1 MRGAIVGTVA
11 LVTVFAA
18 ASAPIPLYATW
29 QQQLGISAS
38 DVSMTIVMYLFGV
51 LTVLF
56 FAGSLSDA
64 SGRRPTVG
72 AALAC
77 GVAGCLLFMGLSN
90 GPMLQL
96 ARFVQGVSCA
106 LSMSATSAFVID
118 CTSERHRTFGM
129 TIASTGYLI
138 GLTVGSLG
146 IGFFA
151 TVSTAYWQVF
161 AVFAIIMLITMLALP
176 FTPETV
182 HNRIT
187 LKKAIKPMTHVPAHL
202 RGLLPIVAGGY
213 ISTWSIGFFFQSLA
227 TPASVD
233 YFAATDPLIPSLV
246 LALAMAPSALGGPLS
261 ARIGTRP
268 SMIFGYSI
276 MFCAAAALEVCMLM
290 GVLCPL
296 SADRGGVRHHLG
308 HDLVLKPAHAHQ
320 RIHAAGER
328 QRGNACKPQ
337 RLCGVDRRLHHP
349 NRAHRHI
356 RPGNGVC
363 HHRAAGRHLDRAG
376 MRGDVQATPITA
388 SEKPFASGS
397 SGMPRR
403 IPTHAA
409 GLAMTRRG
417 HER

>member
-29 QQQLGISAS
+29 QQQLGLSAS

-51 LTVLF
+51 LSVLF

-77 GVAGCLLFMGLSN
+77 GVAGCLLFIGLSS
-90 GPMLQL
+90 GPMLQF

-161 AVFAIIMLITMLALP
+161 AVMAVIMLATMLALP
-176 FTPETV
+176 FTPETM
-182 HNRIT
+182 HKRIT
-187 LKKAIKPMTHVPAHL
+187 WKKAVKPMTHVPAHL
-202 RGLLPIVAGGY
+202 RKLLPIVAGGY
-213 ISTWSIGFFFQSLA
+213 ISTWSVGFFFQSLS

-233 YFAATDPLIPSLV
+233 YFGATDPLIPSLV
-246 LALAMAPSALGGPLS
+246 LALAMAPSALGGPVS
-261 ARIGTRP
+261 ARMGTRS
-268 SMIFGYSI
+268 SMIVGYII
-276 MFCAAAALEVCMLM
+276 MFGAIVALGVCMVLGLLVPYLVLEVVFAVATGMILSSSLHMLI
-290 GVLCPL
+290 
-296 SADRGGVRHHLG
+296 SASTPQENASVVTLANLTGYVGSTVVSTIQTGLTATF
-308 HDLVLKPAHAHQ
+308 DLATVYAFIALL
-320 RIHAAGER
+320 AAISI
-328 QRGNACKPQ
+328 
-337 RLCGVDRRLHHP
+337 V
-349 NRAHRHI
+349 
-356 RPGNGVC
+356 PGC
-363 HHRAAGRHLDRAG
+363 ISMAEHKR
-376 MRGDVQATPITA
+376 
-388 SEKPFASGS
+388 
-397 SGMPRR
+397 
-403 IPTHAA
+403 
-409 GLAMTRRG
+409 
-417 HER
+417 

>member
-1 MRGAIVGTVA
+1 MGIDEQAASQPPGAMRGAIVGTVA

-29 QQQLGISAS
+29 QQQLGLTAS

-51 LTVLF
+51 LSVLF

-77 GVAGCLLFMGLSN
+77 GVAGCLLFIGLSS
-90 GPMLQL
+90 GPMLQF

-161 AVFAIIMLITMLALP
+161 AVMAVIMLATMLALP

-182 HNRIT
+182 HKRIT
-187 LKKAIKPMTHVPAHL
+187 WKKAVKPMTHVPVHL
-202 RGLLPIVAGGY
+202 RKLLPIVAGGY
-213 ISTWSIGFFFQSLA
+213 ISTWSVGFFFQSLS

-233 YFAATDPLIPSLV
+233 YFGATDPLIPSLV
-246 LALAMAPSALGGPLS
+246 LALAMAPSALGGPVS
-261 ARIGTRP
+261 ARMGTR
-268 SMIFGYSI
+268 SSIIVGYII
-276 MFCAAAALEVCMLM
+276 MFGAIVALGVCMVLGLLVPYLVLEVVFAVTTGMILSSSLDMLI
-290 GVLCPL
+290 
-296 SADRGGVRHHLG
+296 SASTPQENASVVTLANLTGYIGSTVVSTIQTGLTATF
-308 HDLVLKPAHAHQ
+308 DLATVYAFIALLAAISIVPGCISMAKHQ
-320 RIHAAGER
+320 R
-328 QRGNACKPQ
+328 
-337 RLCGVDRRLHHP
+337 
-349 NRAHRHI
+349 
-356 RPGNGVC
+356 
-363 HHRAAGRHLDRAG
+363 
-376 MRGDVQATPITA
+376 
-388 SEKPFASGS
+388 
-397 SGMPRR
+397 
-403 IPTHAA
+403 
-409 GLAMTRRG
+409 
-417 HER
+417 

>member
-1 MRGAIVGTVA
+1 MGIDDRATSQPPGAMRGAIVGTVA

-90 GPMLQL
+90 GPMLQF

-161 AVFAIIMLITMLALP
+161 AVFAVIMLITMFALP

-268 SMIFGYSI
+268 SMIFGYII
-276 MFCAAAALEVCMLM
+276 MFCAAAALEACMLL
-290 GVLCPL
+290 GVLVPYLLIEVVFAITSGMIL
-296 SADRGGVRHHLG
+296 SSSLHMLISASTPQENASVVTLANLSGYVGSTVVSTIQTALTATF
-308 HDLVLKPAHAHQ
+308 DLATVYAIIVLL
-320 RIHAAGER
+320 AAISIVPGCVAMFK
-328 QRGNACKPQ
+328 QRG
-337 RLCGVDRRLHHP
+337 
-349 NRAHRHI
+349 
-356 RPGNGVC
+356 
-363 HHRAAGRHLDRAG
+363 
-376 MRGDVQATPITA
+376 
-388 SEKPFASGS
+388 
-397 SGMPRR
+397 
-403 IPTHAA
+403 
-409 GLAMTRRG
+409 
-417 HER
+417 

>member
-1 MRGAIVGTVA
+1 MGIDEQAASQPPGAMRGAIVGTVA

-29 QQQLGISAS
+29 QQQLGLTAS

-51 LTVLF
+51 LSVLF

-77 GVAGCLLFMGLSN
+77 GVAGCLLFIGLSS
-90 GPMLQL
+90 GPMLQF

-161 AVFAIIMLITMLALP
+161 AVMAVIMLATMLALP

-187 LKKAIKPMTHVPAHL
+187 RKKAVKPMTHVPAHL
-202 RGLLPIVAGGY
+202 RKLLPIVAGGY
-213 ISTWSIGFFFQSLA
+213 ISTWSVGFFFQSLS

-233 YFAATDPLIPSLV
+233 YFGATDPLIPSLV
-246 LALAMAPSALGGPLS
+246 LALAMAPSALGGPVS
-261 ARIGTRP
+261 ARMGTRS
-268 SMIFGYSI
+268 SMIVGYII
-276 MFCAAAALEVCMLM
+276 MFGAIVALGVCMVLGLLVPYLVLEVVFAVTTGMILSSSLHMLI
-290 GVLCPL
+290 
-296 SADRGGVRHHLG
+296 SASTPQENASVVTLANLTGYVGSTVVSTIQTGLTATF
-308 HDLVLKPAHAHQ
+308 DLATVYAFIALLAAISIVPGCISMAKHQ
-320 RIHAAGER
+320 R
-328 QRGNACKPQ
+328 
-337 RLCGVDRRLHHP
+337 
-349 NRAHRHI
+349 
-356 RPGNGVC
+356 
-363 HHRAAGRHLDRAG
+363 
-376 MRGDVQATPITA
+376 
-388 SEKPFASGS
+388 
-397 SGMPRR
+397 
-403 IPTHAA
+403 
-409 GLAMTRRG
+409 
-417 HER
+417 

>member
-29 QQQLGISAS
+29 QQQLGLSAS

-51 LTVLF
+51 LSVLF

-77 GVAGCLLFMGLSN
+77 GVAGCLLFIGLSS
-90 GPMLQL
+90 GPMLQF

-161 AVFAIIMLITMLALP
+161 AVMAVIMLVTMLALP

-182 HNRIT
+182 HKRIT
-187 LKKAIKPMTHVPAHL
+187 WKKAVKPMTHVPAHL
-202 RGLLPIVAGGY
+202 RKLLPIVAGGY
-213 ISTWSIGFFFQSLA
+213 ISTWSVGFFFQSLS

-233 YFAATDPLIPSLV
+233 YFGATDPLIPSLV
-246 LALAMAPSALGGPLS
+246 LALAMAPSALGGPVS
-261 ARIGTRP
+261 ARMGTRS
-268 SMIFGYSI
+268 SMIVGYII
-276 MFCAAAALEVCMLM
+276 MFGAIVALGVCMVLGLLVPYLVLEVVFAVTTGMILSSNLHMLI
-290 GVLCPL
+290 
-296 SADRGGVRHHLG
+296 SASTPQENASVVTLANLTGYIGSTVISTIQTGLTATF
-308 HDLVLKPAHAHQ
+308 DLATVYAFIALLAAISIVPGCISMAKHQ
-320 RIHAAGER
+320 R
-328 QRGNACKPQ
+328 
-337 RLCGVDRRLHHP
+337 
-349 NRAHRHI
+349 
-356 RPGNGVC
+356 
-363 HHRAAGRHLDRAG
+363 
-376 MRGDVQATPITA
+376 
-388 SEKPFASGS
+388 
-397 SGMPRR
+397 
-403 IPTHAA
+403 
-409 GLAMTRRG
+409 
-417 HER
+417 

>member
-29 QQQLGISAS
+29 QQQLGLTAS

-51 LTVLF
+51 LSVLF

-77 GVAGCLLFMGLSN
+77 GVAGCLLFIGLSS
-90 GPMLQL
+90 GPMLQF

-161 AVFAIIMLITMLALP
+161 AVMAVIMLATMLALP

-182 HNRIT
+182 HKRIT
-187 LKKAIKPMTHVPAHL
+187 WKKAVKPMTHVPAHL
-202 RGLLPIVAGGY
+202 RKLLPIVAGGY
-213 ISTWSIGFFFQSLA
+213 ISTWSVGFFFQSLS

-233 YFAATDPLIPSLV
+233 YFGATDPLIPSLV
-246 LALAMAPSALGGPLS
+246 LALAMAPSALGGPVS
-261 ARIGTRP
+261 ARMGTRS
-268 SMIFGYSI
+268 SMIVGYII
-276 MFCAAAALEVCMLM
+276 MFGAIVALGVCMVLGLLAPYLMLEVVFAVTTGMILSSSLHMLI
-290 GVLCPL
+290 
-296 SADRGGVRHHLG
+296 SASTPQENASVVTLANLTGYVGSTVVSTIQTGLTATF
-308 HDLVLKPAHAHQ
+308 DLATVYAFIALLAAISIVPGCISMAKHQ
-320 RIHAAGER
+320 R
-328 QRGNACKPQ
+328 
-337 RLCGVDRRLHHP
+337 
-349 NRAHRHI
+349 
-356 RPGNGVC
+356 
-363 HHRAAGRHLDRAG
+363 
-376 MRGDVQATPITA
+376 
-388 SEKPFASGS
+388 
-397 SGMPRR
+397 
-403 IPTHAA
+403 
-409 GLAMTRRG
+409 
-417 HER
+417 

>member
-290 GVLCPL
+290 GVLVPYL
-296 SADRGGVRHHLG
+296 LIEVVFA
-308 HDLVLKPAHAHQ
+308 
-320 RIHAAGER
+320 
-328 QRGNACKPQ
+328 
-337 RLCGVDRRLHHP
+337 
-349 NRAHRHI
+349 
-356 RPGNGVC
+356 
-363 HHRAAGRHLDRAG
+363 
-376 MRGDVQATPITA
+376 IT
-388 SEKPFASGS
+388 
-397 SGMPRR
+397 SGMILSSSLHMLISASTPQENASVVTLANLSGYVGSTVVSTIQTALTVTFDLATVYAIIALLAAISIVPGCVAMFKQRR
-403 IPTHAA
+403 
-409 GLAMTRRG
+409 
-417 HER
+417 

>member
-1 MRGAIVGTVA
+1 MGIDDRATSQPPGAMRGAIVGTAA

-90 GPMLQL
+90 GPMLQF

-290 GVLCPL
+290 GVLVPYL
-296 SADRGGVRHHLG
+296 LIEVVFA
-308 HDLVLKPAHAHQ
+308 
-320 RIHAAGER
+320 
-328 QRGNACKPQ
+328 
-337 RLCGVDRRLHHP
+337 
-349 NRAHRHI
+349 
-356 RPGNGVC
+356 
-363 HHRAAGRHLDRAG
+363 
-376 MRGDVQATPITA
+376 IT
-388 SEKPFASGS
+388 
-397 SGMPRR
+397 SGMILSSSLHMLISASTPQENASVVTLANLSGYVGSTVVSTIQTALTATFDLATVYAIIALLAAISIVPGCVAMFKQRR
-403 IPTHAA
+403 
-409 GLAMTRRG
+409 
-417 HER
+417 

>member
-1 MRGAIVGTVA
+1 MGIDDRATSQPPGAMRGAIVGTVA

-90 GPMLQL
+90 GPMLQF

-290 GVLCPL
+290 GVLVPYL
-296 SADRGGVRHHLG
+296 LIEVVFA
-308 HDLVLKPAHAHQ
+308 
-320 RIHAAGER
+320 
-328 QRGNACKPQ
+328 
-337 RLCGVDRRLHHP
+337 
-349 NRAHRHI
+349 
-356 RPGNGVC
+356 
-363 HHRAAGRHLDRAG
+363 
-376 MRGDVQATPITA
+376 IT
-388 SEKPFASGS
+388 
-397 SGMPRR
+397 SGMILSSSLHMLISASTPQENASVVTLANLSGYVGSTVVSTIQTALTATFDLATVYAIIVLLAAISIAPGCVAMFKQRR
-403 IPTHAA
+403 
-409 GLAMTRRG
+409 
-417 HER
+417 

>member
-29 QQQLGISAS
+29 QQQLGLTAS

-51 LTVLF
+51 LSVLF

-77 GVAGCLLFMGLSN
+77 GVAGCLLFIGLSS
-90 GPMLQL
+90 GPMLQF

-161 AVFAIIMLITMLALP
+161 AVMAVIMLATTLALP

-182 HNRIT
+182 HKRIT
-187 LKKAIKPMTHVPAHL
+187 WKKAVKPMTHVPAHL
-202 RGLLPIVAGGY
+202 RKLLPIVAGGY
-213 ISTWSIGFFFQSLA
+213 ISTWSVGFFFQSLS

-233 YFAATDPLIPSLV
+233 YFGATDPLIPSLV
-246 LALAMAPSALGGPLS
+246 LALAMAPSALGGPVS
-261 ARIGTRP
+261 ARMGTRS
-268 SMIFGYSI
+268 SMIVGYII
-276 MFCAAAALEVCMLM
+276 MFGAIVALGVCMVLGLLVPYLMLEVVFAVTTGMILSSSLHMLI
-290 GVLCPL
+290 
-296 SADRGGVRHHLG
+296 SASTPQENASVVTLANLTGYVGSTVVSTIQTGLTATFAFIALLAAISIVPG
-308 HDLVLKPAHAHQ
+308 CISMAKHQ
-320 RIHAAGER
+320 R
-328 QRGNACKPQ
+328 
-337 RLCGVDRRLHHP
+337 
-349 NRAHRHI
+349 
-356 RPGNGVC
+356 
-363 HHRAAGRHLDRAG
+363 
-376 MRGDVQATPITA
+376 
-388 SEKPFASGS
+388 
-397 SGMPRR
+397 
-403 IPTHAA
+403 
-409 GLAMTRRG
+409 
-417 HER
+417 

>member
-1 MRGAIVGTVA
+1 MGIDDRATSQPPGAMRGAIVGTVA

-90 GPMLQL
+90 GPMLQF

-161 AVFAIIMLITMLALP
+161 AVFVIIMLITMLALP

-290 GVLCPL
+290 GVLVPYL
-296 SADRGGVRHHLG
+296 LIEVVFA
-308 HDLVLKPAHAHQ
+308 
-320 RIHAAGER
+320 
-328 QRGNACKPQ
+328 
-337 RLCGVDRRLHHP
+337 
-349 NRAHRHI
+349 
-356 RPGNGVC
+356 
-363 HHRAAGRHLDRAG
+363 
-376 MRGDVQATPITA
+376 IT
-388 SEKPFASGS
+388 
-397 SGMPRR
+397 SGMILSSSLHMLISASTPQENASVVTLANLSGYVGSTVVSTIQTALTATFDLATVYAIIALLAAISIVPGCVAMFKQRR
-403 IPTHAA
+403 
-409 GLAMTRRG
+409 
-417 HER
+417 

>member
-1 MRGAIVGTVA
+1 MGIDDRATSQPPGAMRGAIVGTVA

-90 GPMLQL
+90 GPMLQF

-161 AVFAIIMLITMLALP
+161 AVFGVIMLITMLALP

-276 MFCAAAALEVCMLM
+276 MFCAAAALEACMLL
-290 GVLCPL
+290 GVLVPYLLIEVVFAITSGMIL
-296 SADRGGVRHHLG
+296 SSSLHMLISASTPQENARVVTLANLSGYVGSTVVSTIQTALTATF
-308 HDLVLKPAHAHQ
+308 DLATVYAIIVLL
-320 RIHAAGER
+320 AAISIVPGCVAMFK
-328 QRGNACKPQ
+328 QRG
-337 RLCGVDRRLHHP
+337 
-349 NRAHRHI
+349 
-356 RPGNGVC
+356 
-363 HHRAAGRHLDRAG
+363 
-376 MRGDVQATPITA
+376 
-388 SEKPFASGS
+388 
-397 SGMPRR
+397 
-403 IPTHAA
+403 
-409 GLAMTRRG
+409 
-417 HER
+417 

>member
-29 QQQLGISAS
+29 QQQLGLSAS

-51 LTVLF
+51 LSVLF

-77 GVAGCLLFMGLSN
+77 GVAGCLLFIGLSS
-90 GPMLQL
+90 GPMLQF

-161 AVFAIIMLITMLALP
+161 AVMAVIMLATMLVLP

-182 HNRIT
+182 HKRIT
-187 LKKAIKPMTHVPAHL
+187 WKKAVKPMTHVPAHL
-202 RGLLPIVAGGY
+202 RKLLPIVAGGY
-213 ISTWSIGFFFQSLA
+213 ISTWSVGFFFQSLS

-233 YFAATDPLIPSLV
+233 YFGATDPLIPSLV
-246 LALAMAPSALGGPLS
+246 LALAMAPSALGGPVS
-261 ARIGTRP
+261 ARMGTRS
-268 SMIFGYSI
+268 SMIVGCII
-276 MFCAAAALEVCMLM
+276 MFGAIVALGVCMVLGLLVPYLVLEVVFAVATGMILSSSLHMLI
-290 GVLCPL
+290 
-296 SADRGGVRHHLG
+296 SASTPQENASVVTLANLTGYVGSTVVSTIQTGLTATF
-308 HDLVLKPAHAHQ
+308 DLATVYAFIALLAAISIVPGCISMVKHQ
-320 RIHAAGER
+320 R
-328 QRGNACKPQ
+328 
-337 RLCGVDRRLHHP
+337 
-349 NRAHRHI
+349 
-356 RPGNGVC
+356 
-363 HHRAAGRHLDRAG
+363 
-376 MRGDVQATPITA
+376 
-388 SEKPFASGS
+388 
-397 SGMPRR
+397 
-403 IPTHAA
+403 
-409 GLAMTRRG
+409 
-417 HER
+417 

>member
-1 MRGAIVGTVA
+1 MGIDNRATSQPPGAMRGAIVGTVA

-90 GPMLQL
+90 GPMLQF

-161 AVFAIIMLITMLALP
+161 AVFGVIMLITMLALP

-261 ARIGTRP
+261 ARMGTRP

-290 GVLCPL
+290 GVLVPYL
-296 SADRGGVRHHLG
+296 LIEVVFA
-308 HDLVLKPAHAHQ
+308 
-320 RIHAAGER
+320 
-328 QRGNACKPQ
+328 
-337 RLCGVDRRLHHP
+337 
-349 NRAHRHI
+349 
-356 RPGNGVC
+356 
-363 HHRAAGRHLDRAG
+363 
-376 MRGDVQATPITA
+376 IT
-388 SEKPFASGS
+388 
-397 SGMPRR
+397 SGMILSSSLHMLISASTPQENASVVTLANLSGYVGSTVVSTIQTALTATFDLATVYAIIVLLAAISIVPGCVAMFKQRR
-403 IPTHAA
+403 
-409 GLAMTRRG
+409 
-417 HER
+417 

>member
-1 MRGAIVGTVA
+1 MGIEDRATSQPPGAMRGAIVGTVA

-90 GPMLQL
+90 GPMLQF

-161 AVFAIIMLITMLALP
+161 AVFGVIILITMLALP

-290 GVLCPL
+290 GVLVPYL
-296 SADRGGVRHHLG
+296 LIEVVFA
-308 HDLVLKPAHAHQ
+308 
-320 RIHAAGER
+320 
-328 QRGNACKPQ
+328 
-337 RLCGVDRRLHHP
+337 
-349 NRAHRHI
+349 
-356 RPGNGVC
+356 
-363 HHRAAGRHLDRAG
+363 
-376 MRGDVQATPITA
+376 IT
-388 SEKPFASGS
+388 
-397 SGMPRR
+397 SGMILSSSLHMLISASTPQENASVVTLANLSGYVGSTVVSTIQTALTATFDLATVYAIIVLLAAISIVPGCVAMFKQRR
-403 IPTHAA
+403 
-409 GLAMTRRG
+409 
-417 HER
+417 

>member
-1 MRGAIVGTVA
+1 MGIDDRATSQPPGAMRGAIVGTVA

-77 GVAGCLLFMGLSN
+77 GVVGCLLFMGLSN
-90 GPMLQL
+90 GPMLQF

-161 AVFAIIMLITMLALP
+161 AVFGVIMLITMLALP

-276 MFCAAAALEVCMLM
+276 MFCAAAALEVCMLL
-290 GVLCPL
+290 GVLVPYL
-296 SADRGGVRHHLG
+296 LIEVVFA
-308 HDLVLKPAHAHQ
+308 
-320 RIHAAGER
+320 
-328 QRGNACKPQ
+328 
-337 RLCGVDRRLHHP
+337 
-349 NRAHRHI
+349 
-356 RPGNGVC
+356 
-363 HHRAAGRHLDRAG
+363 
-376 MRGDVQATPITA
+376 IT
-388 SEKPFASGS
+388 
-397 SGMPRR
+397 SGMILSSSLHMLISASTPQENASVVTLANLSGYVGSTVVSTIQTALTATFDLATVYAIIALLAAISIVPGCVAMFKQRR
-403 IPTHAA
+403 
-409 GLAMTRRG
+409 
-417 HER
+417 

>member
-1 MRGAIVGTVA
+1 MGIDDRATSQPPGAMRGAIVGTVA

-90 GPMLQL
+90 GPMLQF

-161 AVFAIIMLITMLALP
+161 AVMAVIMLATMLALP
-176 FTPETV
+176 FAPETV
-182 HNRIT
+182 HKRIT
-187 LKKAIKPMTHVPAHL
+187 WKKAVKPMTHVPAHL
-202 RGLLPIVAGGY
+202 RKLLPIVAGGY
-213 ISTWSIGFFFQSLA
+213 ISTWSVGFFFQSLA

-261 ARIGTRP
+261 ARIGTRS
-268 SMIFGYSI
+268 SMVFGYII
-276 MFCAAAALEVCMLM
+276 MFCAAAALEFCMLL
-290 GVLCPL
+290 GVLVPYL
-296 SADRGGVRHHLG
+296 LIEVVFA
-308 HDLVLKPAHAHQ
+308 
-320 RIHAAGER
+320 
-328 QRGNACKPQ
+328 
-337 RLCGVDRRLHHP
+337 
-349 NRAHRHI
+349 
-356 RPGNGVC
+356 
-363 HHRAAGRHLDRAG
+363 
-376 MRGDVQATPITA
+376 IT
-388 SEKPFASGS
+388 
-397 SGMPRR
+397 SGMILSSSLHMLISASTPQENASVVTLANLSGYVGSTVVSTIQTALTATFDLATVYAIIALLAAISIVPGCVAMFKQRR
-403 IPTHAA
+403 
-409 GLAMTRRG
+409 
-417 HER
+417 

>member
-1 MRGAIVGTVA
+1 MGIDEQAASQPPGAMRGAIVGTVA

-29 QQQLGISAS
+29 QQQLGLTAS

-51 LTVLF
+51 LSVLF

-77 GVAGCLLFMGLSN
+77 GVAGCLLFIGLSS
-90 GPMLQL
+90 GPMLQF

-161 AVFAIIMLITMLALP
+161 AVMAVIMLVTMLALP

-187 LKKAIKPMTHVPAHL
+187 WKKAVKPMVHVPAHL
-202 RGLLPIVAGGY
+202 RKLLPIVAGGY
-213 ISTWSIGFFFQSLA
+213 ISTWSVGFFFQSLS

-233 YFAATDPLIPSLV
+233 YFGATDPLIPSLV
-246 LALAMAPSALGGPLS
+246 LALAMAPSALGGPVS
-261 ARIGTRP
+261 ARMGTRS
-268 SMIFGYSI
+268 SMIVGYII
-276 MFCAAAALEVCMLM
+276 MFGAIVALGVCMVLGLLVPYLVLEVVFAVTTGMILSSSLHMLI
-290 GVLCPL
+290 
-296 SADRGGVRHHLG
+296 SASTPQENASVVTLANLTGYIGSTVVSTIQTGLTATF
-308 HDLVLKPAHAHQ
+308 DLATVYAFIALLAAISIVPGCISMAKHQ
-320 RIHAAGER
+320 R
-328 QRGNACKPQ
+328 
-337 RLCGVDRRLHHP
+337 
-349 NRAHRHI
+349 
-356 RPGNGVC
+356 
-363 HHRAAGRHLDRAG
+363 
-376 MRGDVQATPITA
+376 
-388 SEKPFASGS
+388 
-397 SGMPRR
+397 
-403 IPTHAA
+403 
-409 GLAMTRRG
+409 
-417 HER
+417 

>member
-90 GPMLQL
+90 GPMLQF

-161 AVFAIIMLITMLALP
+161 AVMAVIMLATMLALP

-182 HNRIT
+182 HKRIT
-187 LKKAIKPMTHVPAHL
+187 WKKAVKPMTHVPAHL
-202 RGLLPIVAGGY
+202 RKLLPIVAGGY
-213 ISTWSIGFFFQSLA
+213 ISTWSVGFFFQSLS

-233 YFAATDPLIPSLV
+233 YFGATDPLIPSLV
-246 LALAMAPSALGGPLS
+246 LALAMAPSALGGPVS
-261 ARIGTRP
+261 ARMGTRS
-268 SMIFGYSI
+268 SMIVGYII
-276 MFCAAAALEVCMLM
+276 MFGAIVALGVCMVLGLLVPYLVLEVVFAVATGMILSSSLHMLI
-290 GVLCPL
+290 
-296 SADRGGVRHHLG
+296 SASTPQENASVVTLANLTGYVGSTVVSTIQTGLTATF
-308 HDLVLKPAHAHQ
+308 DLATVYAFIALLAAISIVPGCISMAKHQ
-320 RIHAAGER
+320 R
-328 QRGNACKPQ
+328 
-337 RLCGVDRRLHHP
+337 
-349 NRAHRHI
+349 
-356 RPGNGVC
+356 
-363 HHRAAGRHLDRAG
+363 
-376 MRGDVQATPITA
+376 
-388 SEKPFASGS
+388 
-397 SGMPRR
+397 
-403 IPTHAA
+403 
-409 GLAMTRRG
+409 
-417 HER
+417 

>member
-1 MRGAIVGTVA
+1 MGIDEQATSQPPGAMRGAIVGTVA

-29 QQQLGISAS
+29 QQQLGLSAS

-51 LTVLF
+51 LSVLF

-77 GVAGCLLFMGLSN
+77 GVAGCLLFIGLSS
-90 GPMLQL
+90 GPMLQF

-161 AVFAIIMLITMLALP
+161 AVMAVIMLTTMLALP

-182 HNRIT
+182 HKRIT
-187 LKKAIKPMTHVPAHL
+187 WKKAVKPMTHVPAHL
-202 RGLLPIVAGGY
+202 RKLLPIVAGGY
-213 ISTWSIGFFFQSLA
+213 ISTWSVGFFFQSLS

-233 YFAATDPLIPSLV
+233 YFGATDPLIPSLV
-246 LALAMAPSALGGPLS
+246 LALAMAPSALGGPVS
-261 ARIGTRP
+261 ARMGTRS
-268 SMIFGYSI
+268 SMIVGYII
-276 MFCAAAALEVCMLM
+276 MFGAIVALEVCMVLGLLVPYLM
-290 GVLCPL
+290 LEVVFAVTTGMIL
-296 SADRGGVRHHLG
+296 SSSLHMLISASTPQENASVVTLANLTGYVGSTVVSTIQTGLTATF
-308 HDLVLKPAHAHQ
+308 DLATVYAFIALL
-320 RIHAAGER
+320 AAISI
-328 QRGNACKPQ
+328 
-337 RLCGVDRRLHHP
+337 V
-349 NRAHRHI
+349 
-356 RPGNGVC
+356 PGC
-363 HHRAAGRHLDRAG
+363 ISMAEHKR
-376 MRGDVQATPITA
+376 
-388 SEKPFASGS
+388 
-397 SGMPRR
+397 
-403 IPTHAA
+403 
-409 GLAMTRRG
+409 
-417 HER
+417 

>member
-29 QQQLGISAS
+29 QQQLGLSAS

-51 LTVLF
+51 LSVLF

-77 GVAGCLLFMGLSN
+77 GVAGCLLFIGLSS
-90 GPMLQL
+90 GPMLQF

-161 AVFAIIMLITMLALP
+161 AVMAVIMLATMLALP

-182 HNRIT
+182 HKRIT
-187 LKKAIKPMTHVPAHL
+187 WKKAVKPMTHVPAHL
-202 RGLLPIVAGGY
+202 RKLLPIVAGGY
-213 ISTWSIGFFFQSLA
+213 ISTWSVGFFFQSLS

-233 YFAATDPLIPSLV
+233 YFGATDPLIPSLV
-246 LALAMAPSALGGPLS
+246 LALAMAPSALGGPVS
-261 ARIGTRP
+261 ARMGTRS
-268 SMIFGYSI
+268 SMIVGYII
-276 MFCAAAALEVCMLM
+276 MFGAIVALGVCMVLGLLVPYLVLEVVFAVATGMILSSSLHMLI
-290 GVLCPL
+290 
-296 SADRGGVRHHLG
+296 SASTPQENASVVTLANLTGYVGSTVVSTIQTGLTAAF
-308 HDLVLKPAHAHQ
+308 DLATVYAFIALLAAISIVPGCISMAKHQ
-320 RIHAAGER
+320 R
-328 QRGNACKPQ
+328 
-337 RLCGVDRRLHHP
+337 
-349 NRAHRHI
+349 
-356 RPGNGVC
+356 
-363 HHRAAGRHLDRAG
+363 
-376 MRGDVQATPITA
+376 
-388 SEKPFASGS
+388 
-397 SGMPRR
+397 
-403 IPTHAA
+403 
-409 GLAMTRRG
+409 
-417 HER
+417 

>member
-29 QQQLGISAS
+29 QQQLGLSAS

-51 LTVLF
+51 LSVLF

-77 GVAGCLLFMGLSN
+77 GVTGCLLFIGLSS
-90 GPMLQL
+90 GPMLQF

-161 AVFAIIMLITMLALP
+161 AVMAVIMLATMFALP

-182 HNRIT
+182 HKRIT
-187 LKKAIKPMTHVPAHL
+187 WKKAVKPMTHVPAHL
-202 RGLLPIVAGGY
+202 RKLLPIVAGGY
-213 ISTWSIGFFFQSLA
+213 ISTWSVGFFFQSLS

-233 YFAATDPLIPSLV
+233 YFGATDPLIPSLV
-246 LALAMAPSALGGPLS
+246 LALAMAPSALGGPVS
-261 ARIGTRP
+261 ARMGTRS
-268 SMIFGYSI
+268 SMIAGYII
-276 MFCAAAALEVCMLM
+276 MFGAIVALGVCMVLGLLIPYLMLEVVFAVTTGMILSSSLHMLI
-290 GVLCPL
+290 
-296 SADRGGVRHHLG
+296 SASTPQENASVVTLANLTGYVGSTVVSTIQTGLTATF
-308 HDLVLKPAHAHQ
+308 DLATVYAFIALLAAISIVPGCISMVKHQ
-320 RIHAAGER
+320 R
-328 QRGNACKPQ
+328 
-337 RLCGVDRRLHHP
+337 
-349 NRAHRHI
+349 
-356 RPGNGVC
+356 
-363 HHRAAGRHLDRAG
+363 
-376 MRGDVQATPITA
+376 
-388 SEKPFASGS
+388 
-397 SGMPRR
+397 
-403 IPTHAA
+403 
-409 GLAMTRRG
+409 
-417 HER
+417 

>member
-29 QQQLGISAS
+29 QQQLGLSAS

-51 LTVLF
+51 LSVLF

-77 GVAGCLLFMGLSN
+77 GVAGCLLFIGLSS
-90 GPMLQL
+90 GPMLQF

-161 AVFAIIMLITMLALP
+161 AVMAVIMLATMLVLP

-182 HNRIT
+182 HKRIT
-187 LKKAIKPMTHVPAHL
+187 WKKAVKPMTHVPAHL
-202 RGLLPIVAGGY
+202 RKLLPIVAGGY
-213 ISTWSIGFFFQSLA
+213 ISTWSVGFFFQSLS

-233 YFAATDPLIPSLV
+233 YFGATDPLIPSLV
-246 LALAMAPSALGGPLS
+246 LALAMAPSALGGPVS
-261 ARIGTRP
+261 ARMGTRS
-268 SMIFGYSI
+268 SMIVGYII
-276 MFCAAAALEVCMLM
+276 MFGAIVALGVCMVLGLLIPYLMLEVVFAVATGMILSSSLHMLI
-290 GVLCPL
+290 
-296 SADRGGVRHHLG
+296 SASTPQENASVVTLANLTGYVGSTVVSTIQTGLTATF
-308 HDLVLKPAHAHQ
+308 DLATVYAFIALLAAISIVPGCISMAEHQ
-320 RIHAAGER
+320 R
-328 QRGNACKPQ
+328 
-337 RLCGVDRRLHHP
+337 
-349 NRAHRHI
+349 
-356 RPGNGVC
+356 
-363 HHRAAGRHLDRAG
+363 
-376 MRGDVQATPITA
+376 
-388 SEKPFASGS
+388 
-397 SGMPRR
+397 
-403 IPTHAA
+403 
-409 GLAMTRRG
+409 
-417 HER
+417 

>member
-29 QQQLGISAS
+29 QQQLGLSAS

-51 LTVLF
+51 LSVLF

-77 GVAGCLLFMGLSN
+77 GVAGCLLFIGLSS
-90 GPMLQL
+90 GPMLQF

-161 AVFAIIMLITMLALP
+161 AVMAVIMLATMLALP

-182 HNRIT
+182 HKRIT
-187 LKKAIKPMTHVPAHL
+187 WKKAVKPMTHVPAHL
-202 RGLLPIVAGGY
+202 RKLLPIVAGGY
-213 ISTWSIGFFFQSLA
+213 ISTWSVGFFFQSLS

-233 YFAATDPLIPSLV
+233 YFGATDPLIPSLV
-246 LALAMAPSALGGPLS
+246 LALAMAPSALGGPVSARMGTRSSMIVGYIIMFGAIVALGVCMVLGLLVPYLMLEVVFAVTTGMILSSSLHMLISASTPQENASVVTLANLTGYVGSTVVSTIQTGLTATFDLATVYAFIALLS
-261 ARIGTRP
+261 AISIVPGCI
-268 SMIFGYSI
+268 SM
-276 MFCAAAALEVCMLM
+276 A
-290 GVLCPL
+290 
-296 SADRGGVRHHLG
+296 
-308 HDLVLKPAHAHQ
+308 KHQ
-320 RIHAAGER
+320 R
-328 QRGNACKPQ
+328 
-337 RLCGVDRRLHHP
+337 
-349 NRAHRHI
+349 
-356 RPGNGVC
+356 
-363 HHRAAGRHLDRAG
+363 
-376 MRGDVQATPITA
+376 
-388 SEKPFASGS
+388 
-397 SGMPRR
+397 
-403 IPTHAA
+403 
-409 GLAMTRRG
+409 
-417 HER
+417 

>member
-29 QQQLGISAS
+29 QQQLGLSAS

-51 LTVLF
+51 LSVLF

-77 GVAGCLLFMGLSN
+77 GVAGCLLFIGLSS
-90 GPMLQL
+90 GPMLQF

-161 AVFAIIMLITMLALP
+161 AVMAVIMLATMLVLP

-182 HNRIT
+182 HKRIT
-187 LKKAIKPMTHVPAHL
+187 WKKAVKPMTHVPAHL
-202 RGLLPIVAGGY
+202 RKLLPIVAGGY
-213 ISTWSIGFFFQSLA
+213 ISTWSVGFFFQSLS

-233 YFAATDPLIPSLV
+233 YFGATDPLIPSLV
-246 LALAMAPSALGGPLS
+246 LALAMAPSALGGPVS
-261 ARIGTRP
+261 ARMGTRS
-268 SMIFGYSI
+268 SMIVGYII
-276 MFCAAAALEVCMLM
+276 MFGAIVALGVCMVLGLLVPYLVLEVVFAVATGMILSSSLHMLI
-290 GVLCPL
+290 
-296 SADRGGVRHHLG
+296 SASTPQENASVVTLANLTGYVGSTVVSTIQTGLTATF
-308 HDLVLKPAHAHQ
+308 DLATVYAFIALLAAISIVPGCISMVKHQ
-320 RIHAAGER
+320 R
-328 QRGNACKPQ
+328 
-337 RLCGVDRRLHHP
+337 
-349 NRAHRHI
+349 
-356 RPGNGVC
+356 
-363 HHRAAGRHLDRAG
+363 
-376 MRGDVQATPITA
+376 
-388 SEKPFASGS
+388 
-397 SGMPRR
+397 
-403 IPTHAA
+403 
-409 GLAMTRRG
+409 
-417 HER
+417 

>member
-1 MRGAIVGTVA
+1 MGIDEQAASQPPGAMRGAIVGTVA

-29 QQQLGISAS
+29 QQQLGLCAS

-51 LTVLF
+51 LSVLF

-77 GVAGCLLFMGLSN
+77 GVAGCLLFIGLSS
-90 GPMLQL
+90 GPMLQF

-161 AVFAIIMLITMLALP
+161 AVMAVIMLATMLALP

-182 HNRIT
+182 HKRIT
-187 LKKAIKPMTHVPAHL
+187 WKKAVKPMTHVPVHL
-202 RGLLPIVAGGY
+202 RKLLPIVAGGY
-213 ISTWSIGFFFQSLA
+213 ISTWSVGFFFQSLS

-233 YFAATDPLIPSLV
+233 YFGATDPLIPSLV
-246 LALAMAPSALGGPLS
+246 LALAMAPSALGGPVS
-261 ARIGTRP
+261 ARMGTRS
-268 SMIFGYSI
+268 SMIVGYII
-276 MFCAAAALEVCMLM
+276 MFGAIVALGVCMVLGLLVPYLVLEVVFAVTTGMILSSSLHMLI
-290 GVLCPL
+290 
-296 SADRGGVRHHLG
+296 SASTPQENASVVTLANLTGYIGSTVVSTIQTGLTATF
-308 HDLVLKPAHAHQ
+308 DLATVYAFIALLAAISIVPGCISMAKHQ
-320 RIHAAGER
+320 R
-328 QRGNACKPQ
+328 
-337 RLCGVDRRLHHP
+337 
-349 NRAHRHI
+349 
-356 RPGNGVC
+356 
-363 HHRAAGRHLDRAG
+363 
-376 MRGDVQATPITA
+376 
-388 SEKPFASGS
+388 
-397 SGMPRR
+397 
-403 IPTHAA
+403 
-409 GLAMTRRG
+409 
-417 HER
+417 

>member
-29 QQQLGISAS
+29 QQQLGLTAS

-51 LTVLF
+51 LSVLF

-77 GVAGCLLFMGLSN
+77 SVAGCLLFIGLSS
-90 GPMLQL
+90 GPMLQF

-161 AVFAIIMLITMLALP
+161 AVMAVIMLATMLSLP

-182 HNRIT
+182 HKRIT
-187 LKKAIKPMTHVPAHL
+187 WKKAVKPMTHVPAHL
-202 RGLLPIVAGGY
+202 RKLLPIVAGGY
-213 ISTWSIGFFFQSLA
+213 ISTWSVGFFFQSLS

-233 YFAATDPLIPSLV
+233 YFGATDPLIPSLV
-246 LALAMAPSALGGPLS
+246 LALAMAPSALGGPVS
-261 ARIGTRP
+261 ARMGTRS
-268 SMIFGYSI
+268 SMIVGYII
-276 MFCAAAALEVCMLM
+276 MFGAIVALGVCMVLGLLVPYLVLEVVFAVTTGMILSSSLHMLI
-290 GVLCPL
+290 
-296 SADRGGVRHHLG
+296 SASTPQENASVVTLANLTGYVGSTVVSTIQTGLTATF
-308 HDLVLKPAHAHQ
+308 DLATVYAFIALLAAISIVPGCISMAKHQ
-320 RIHAAGER
+320 R
-328 QRGNACKPQ
+328 
-337 RLCGVDRRLHHP
+337 
-349 NRAHRHI
+349 
-356 RPGNGVC
+356 
-363 HHRAAGRHLDRAG
+363 
-376 MRGDVQATPITA
+376 
-388 SEKPFASGS
+388 
-397 SGMPRR
+397 
-403 IPTHAA
+403 
-409 GLAMTRRG
+409 
-417 HER
+417 

>member
-29 QQQLGISAS
+29 QQQLGLSAS

-51 LTVLF
+51 LSVLF

-77 GVAGCLLFMGLSN
+77 GVAGCLLFIGLSS
-90 GPMLQL
+90 GPMLQF

-129 TIASTGYLI
+129 TIAGTGYLI

-161 AVFAIIMLITMLALP
+161 AVMAVIMLATMLVLP

-182 HNRIT
+182 HKRIT
-187 LKKAIKPMTHVPAHL
+187 WKKAVKPMTHVPAHL
-202 RGLLPIVAGGY
+202 RKLLPIVAGGY
-213 ISTWSIGFFFQSLA
+213 ISTWSVGFFFQSLS

-233 YFAATDPLIPSLV
+233 YFGATDPLIPSLV
-246 LALAMAPSALGGPLS
+246 LALAMAPSALGGPVS
-261 ARIGTRP
+261 ARMGTRS
-268 SMIFGYSI
+268 SMIVGYII
-276 MFCAAAALEVCMLM
+276 MFGAIVALGVCMVLGLLIPYLMLEVVFAVATGMILSSSLHMLI
-290 GVLCPL
+290 
-296 SADRGGVRHHLG
+296 SASTPQENASVVTLANLTGYVGSTVVSTIQTGLTATF
-308 HDLVLKPAHAHQ
+308 DLATVYAFIALLAAISIVPGCISMAEHQ
-320 RIHAAGER
+320 R
-328 QRGNACKPQ
+328 
-337 RLCGVDRRLHHP
+337 
-349 NRAHRHI
+349 
-356 RPGNGVC
+356 
-363 HHRAAGRHLDRAG
+363 
-376 MRGDVQATPITA
+376 
-388 SEKPFASGS
+388 
-397 SGMPRR
+397 
-403 IPTHAA
+403 
-409 GLAMTRRG
+409 
-417 HER
+417 

>member
-1 MRGAIVGTVA
+1 MGIDEQAASQPPGAMRGAIVGTVA

-29 QQQLGISAS
+29 QQQLGLSAS

-51 LTVLF
+51 LSVLF

-77 GVAGCLLFMGLSN
+77 GVAGCLLFIGLSS
-90 GPMLQL
+90 GPMLQF

-161 AVFAIIMLITMLALP
+161 AVMAVIMLATMLALP

-182 HNRIT
+182 HKRIT
-187 LKKAIKPMTHVPAHL
+187 WKKAVKPMTHVPAHL
-202 RGLLPIVAGGY
+202 RKLLPIVAGGY
-213 ISTWSIGFFFQSLA
+213 ISTWSVGFFFQSLS

-233 YFAATDPLIPSLV
+233 YFGATDPLIPSLV
-246 LALAMAPSALGGPLS
+246 LALAMAPSALGGPVS
-261 ARIGTRP
+261 ARMGTRS
-268 SMIFGYSI
+268 SMIVGYII
-276 MFCAAAALEVCMLM
+276 MFGAIVALGVCMVLGLLVPYLVLEVVFAVATGMILSSSLHMLI
-290 GVLCPL
+290 
-296 SADRGGVRHHLG
+296 SASTPQENASVVTLANLTGYVGSTVVSTIQTGLTATF
-308 HDLVLKPAHAHQ
+308 DLATVYAFIALLAAISIVPGCISMAKHQ
-320 RIHAAGER
+320 R
-328 QRGNACKPQ
+328 
-337 RLCGVDRRLHHP
+337 
-349 NRAHRHI
+349 
-356 RPGNGVC
+356 
-363 HHRAAGRHLDRAG
+363 
-376 MRGDVQATPITA
+376 
-388 SEKPFASGS
+388 
-397 SGMPRR
+397 
-403 IPTHAA
+403 
-409 GLAMTRRG
+409 
-417 HER
+417 

>member
-90 GPMLQL
+90 GPMLQF

-187 LKKAIKPMTHVPAHL
+187 LKKAIKPMTHVPAQL

-290 GVLCPL
+290 GVLVPYL
-296 SADRGGVRHHLG
+296 LIEVVFA
-308 HDLVLKPAHAHQ
+308 
-320 RIHAAGER
+320 
-328 QRGNACKPQ
+328 
-337 RLCGVDRRLHHP
+337 
-349 NRAHRHI
+349 
-356 RPGNGVC
+356 
-363 HHRAAGRHLDRAG
+363 
-376 MRGDVQATPITA
+376 IT
-388 SEKPFASGS
+388 
-397 SGMPRR
+397 SGMILSSSLHMLISASTPQENASVVTLANLSGYVGSTVVSTIQTALTATFDLATVYAIIALLAAISIVPGCVAMFKQRR
-403 IPTHAA
+403 
-409 GLAMTRRG
+409 
-417 HER
+417 

>member
-29 QQQLGISAS
+29 QQQLGLSAS

-51 LTVLF
+51 LSVLF

-77 GVAGCLLFMGLSN
+77 GVAGCLLFIGLSS
-90 GPMLQL
+90 GPMLQF

-161 AVFAIIMLITMLALP
+161 AVMAVIMLATMLALP
-176 FTPETV
+176 FAPETV
-182 HNRIT
+182 HKRIT
-187 LKKAIKPMTHVPAHL
+187 WKKAVKPMTHVPAHL
-202 RGLLPIVAGGY
+202 RKLLPIVAGGY
-213 ISTWSIGFFFQSLA
+213 ISTWSVGFFFQSLS

-233 YFAATDPLIPSLV
+233 YFGATDPLIPSLV
-246 LALAMAPSALGGPLS
+246 LALAMAPSALGGPVS
-261 ARIGTRP
+261 ARMGTRS
-268 SMIFGYSI
+268 SMIVGYII
-276 MFCAAAALEVCMLM
+276 MFGAIVALGVCM
-290 GVLCPL
+290 VLGLLVPY
-296 SADRGGVRHHLG
+296 
-308 HDLVLKPAHAHQ
+308 LVLEAVFAVATGMILSSSLHMLISASTPQENASVVTLANLTGYVGSTVVSTIQTGLTATFDLATVYAFIALLAAISIVPGCISMAEHQ
-320 RIHAAGER
+320 R
-328 QRGNACKPQ
+328 
-337 RLCGVDRRLHHP
+337 
-349 NRAHRHI
+349 
-356 RPGNGVC
+356 
-363 HHRAAGRHLDRAG
+363 
-376 MRGDVQATPITA
+376 
-388 SEKPFASGS
+388 
-397 SGMPRR
+397 
-403 IPTHAA
+403 
-409 GLAMTRRG
+409 
-417 HER
+417 

>member
-29 QQQLGISAS
+29 QQQLGLTAS

-51 LTVLF
+51 LSVLF

-77 GVAGCLLFMGLSN
+77 GVAGCLLFIGLSS
-90 GPMLQL
+90 GPMLQF

-161 AVFAIIMLITMLALP
+161 AVMAVIMLATMLALP

-182 HNRIT
+182 HKRIT
-187 LKKAIKPMTHVPAHL
+187 WKKAVKPMTHVPAHL
-202 RGLLPIVAGGY
+202 RKLLPIVAGGY
-213 ISTWSIGFFFQSLA
+213 ISTWSIGFFFQSLS

-233 YFAATDPLIPSLV
+233 YFGATDPLIPSLV
-246 LALAMAPSALGGPLS
+246 LALAMAPSALGGPVS
-261 ARIGTRP
+261 ARMGTRS
-268 SMIFGYSI
+268 SMIVGYII
-276 MFCAAAALEVCMLM
+276 MFGAIVALGVCMVLGLLVPYLMLEVVFAVTTGMILSSSLHMLI
-290 GVLCPL
+290 
-296 SADRGGVRHHLG
+296 SASTPQENASVVTLANLTGYVGSTVVSTIQTGLTATF
-308 HDLVLKPAHAHQ
+308 DLATVYAFIALLAAISIVPGCISMAKHQ
-320 RIHAAGER
+320 R
-328 QRGNACKPQ
+328 
-337 RLCGVDRRLHHP
+337 
-349 NRAHRHI
+349 
-356 RPGNGVC
+356 
-363 HHRAAGRHLDRAG
+363 
-376 MRGDVQATPITA
+376 
-388 SEKPFASGS
+388 
-397 SGMPRR
+397 
-403 IPTHAA
+403 
-409 GLAMTRRG
+409 
-417 HER
+417 

>member
-1 MRGAIVGTVA
+1 MGIDEQAASQPPGAMRGAIVGTVA

-29 QQQLGISAS
+29 QQQLGLTAS

-51 LTVLF
+51 LSVLF

-77 GVAGCLLFMGLSN
+77 GVAGCLLFIGLSS
-90 GPMLQL
+90 GPMLQF

-161 AVFAIIMLITMLALP
+161 AVMAVIMLATMLALP

-182 HNRIT
+182 HKRIT
-187 LKKAIKPMTHVPAHL
+187 WKKAVKPMTHVPVHL
-202 RGLLPIVAGGY
+202 RKLLPIVAGGY
-213 ISTWSIGFFFQSLA
+213 ISTWSVGFFFQSLS

-233 YFAATDPLIPSLV
+233 YFGATDPLIPSLV
-246 LALAMAPSALGGPLS
+246 LALAMAPSALGGPVS
-261 ARIGTRP
+261 ARMGTRS
-268 SMIFGYSI
+268 SMIVGYII
-276 MFCAAAALEVCMLM
+276 MFGAIVALGVCMVLGLLVPYLVLEVVFAVTTGMILSSSLHMLI
-290 GVLCPL
+290 
-296 SADRGGVRHHLG
+296 SASTPQENASVVTLANLTGYIGSTVVSTIQTGLTATF
-308 HDLVLKPAHAHQ
+308 DLATVYAFIALLAAISIVPGCISMANHQ
-320 RIHAAGER
+320 R
-328 QRGNACKPQ
+328 
-337 RLCGVDRRLHHP
+337 
-349 NRAHRHI
+349 
-356 RPGNGVC
+356 
-363 HHRAAGRHLDRAG
+363 
-376 MRGDVQATPITA
+376 
-388 SEKPFASGS
+388 
-397 SGMPRR
+397 
-403 IPTHAA
+403 
-409 GLAMTRRG
+409 
-417 HER
+417 

>member
-1 MRGAIVGTVA
+1 MGIDDRATSQPPGAMRGAIVGTVA

-90 GPMLQL
+90 GPMLQF

-161 AVFAIIMLITMLALP
+161 AVFAVIMLITMLALP

-276 MFCAAAALEVCMLM
+276 MFCAAAALEACMLL
-290 GVLCPL
+290 GVLVPYLLIEVVFAITSGMIL
-296 SADRGGVRHHLG
+296 SSSLHMLISASTPQENASVVTLANLSGYVGSTVVSTIQTALTATF
-308 HDLVLKPAHAHQ
+308 DLATVYAIIVLL
-320 RIHAAGER
+320 AAISIVPGCVAMFK
-328 QRGNACKPQ
+328 QRG
-337 RLCGVDRRLHHP
+337 
-349 NRAHRHI
+349 
-356 RPGNGVC
+356 
-363 HHRAAGRHLDRAG
+363 
-376 MRGDVQATPITA
+376 
-388 SEKPFASGS
+388 
-397 SGMPRR
+397 
-403 IPTHAA
+403 
-409 GLAMTRRG
+409 
-417 HER
+417 

>member
-1 MRGAIVGTVA
+1 MGIDDRATSQPPGAMRGAIVGTVA

-90 GPMLQL
+90 GPMLQF

-161 AVFAIIMLITMLALP
+161 AVFGVIMLITMLALP

-268 SMIFGYSI
+268 SMIYGYSI

-290 GVLCPL
+290 GVLVPYL
-296 SADRGGVRHHLG
+296 LIEVVFA
-308 HDLVLKPAHAHQ
+308 
-320 RIHAAGER
+320 
-328 QRGNACKPQ
+328 
-337 RLCGVDRRLHHP
+337 
-349 NRAHRHI
+349 
-356 RPGNGVC
+356 
-363 HHRAAGRHLDRAG
+363 
-376 MRGDVQATPITA
+376 IT
-388 SEKPFASGS
+388 
-397 SGMPRR
+397 SGMILSSSLHMLISASTPQENASVVTLANLSGYVGSTVVSTIQTALTATFDLATVYAIIALLAAISIVPGCVAMFKQRR
-403 IPTHAA
+403 
-409 GLAMTRRG
+409 
-417 HER
+417 

>member
-1 MRGAIVGTVA
+1 MGIDEQAASQPPGAMRGAIVGTVA

-29 QQQLGISAS
+29 QQQLGLSAS

-51 LTVLF
+51 LSVLF

-77 GVAGCLLFMGLSN
+77 GVAGCLLFIGLSS
-90 GPMLQL
+90 GPMLQF

-161 AVFAIIMLITMLALP
+161 AVMAVIMLATMFALP

-182 HNRIT
+182 HKRIT
-187 LKKAIKPMTHVPAHL
+187 WKKAVKPMTHVPAHL
-202 RGLLPIVAGGY
+202 RKLFPIVAGGY
-213 ISTWSIGFFFQSLA
+213 ISTWSVGFFFQSLS

-233 YFAATDPLIPSLV
+233 YFGATDPLIPSLV
-246 LALAMAPSALGGPLS
+246 LALAMAPSALGGPVS
-261 ARIGTRP
+261 ARMGTRS
-268 SMIFGYSI
+268 SMIAGYII
-276 MFCAAAALEVCMLM
+276 MFGAIVALGVCMVLGLLIPYLMLEVVFAVTTGMILSSSLHMLI
-290 GVLCPL
+290 
-296 SADRGGVRHHLG
+296 SASTPQENASVVTLANLTGYVGSTVVSTIQTGLTATF
-308 HDLVLKPAHAHQ
+308 DLATVYAFIALLAAISIVPGCISMAKHQ
-320 RIHAAGER
+320 R
-328 QRGNACKPQ
+328 
-337 RLCGVDRRLHHP
+337 
-349 NRAHRHI
+349 
-356 RPGNGVC
+356 
-363 HHRAAGRHLDRAG
+363 
-376 MRGDVQATPITA
+376 
-388 SEKPFASGS
+388 
-397 SGMPRR
+397 
-403 IPTHAA
+403 
-409 GLAMTRRG
+409 
-417 HER
+417 

>member
-29 QQQLGISAS
+29 QQQLGLSAS

-51 LTVLF
+51 LSVLF

-77 GVAGCLLFMGLSN
+77 GVAGCLLFIGLSS
-90 GPMLQL
+90 GPMLQF

-161 AVFAIIMLITMLALP
+161 AVMAVIMLATMLVLP

-182 HNRIT
+182 HKRIT
-187 LKKAIKPMTHVPAHL
+187 WKKAVKPMTHVPAHL
-202 RGLLPIVAGGY
+202 RKLLPIVAGGY
-213 ISTWSIGFFFQSLA
+213 ISTWSVGFFFQSLS

-233 YFAATDPLIPSLV
+233 YLGATDPLIPSLV
-246 LALAMAPSALGGPLS
+246 LALAMAPSALGGPVS
-261 ARIGTRP
+261 ARMGTRS
-268 SMIFGYSI
+268 SMIVGYII
-276 MFCAAAALEVCMLM
+276 MFGAIVALGVCMVLGLLIPYLMLEVVFAVATGMILSSSLHMLI
-290 GVLCPL
+290 
-296 SADRGGVRHHLG
+296 SASTPQENASVVTLANLTGYVGSTVVSTIQTGLTATF
-308 HDLVLKPAHAHQ
+308 DLATVYAFIALLAAISIVPGCISMAEHQ
-320 RIHAAGER
+320 R
-328 QRGNACKPQ
+328 
-337 RLCGVDRRLHHP
+337 
-349 NRAHRHI
+349 
-356 RPGNGVC
+356 
-363 HHRAAGRHLDRAG
+363 
-376 MRGDVQATPITA
+376 
-388 SEKPFASGS
+388 
-397 SGMPRR
+397 
-403 IPTHAA
+403 
-409 GLAMTRRG
+409 
-417 HER
+417 